1 MFILQ
6 TSVMGI
12 SERKQKE
19 KEELKN
25 KIRTAA
31 IELFLNDGVENVT
44 IRKIAEKIEYAP
56 ATIYLYYKDKTDILM
71 DLHKEGF
78 TILIGYLKSIIIN
91 ANDDIIA
98 QIKKSAIAYI
108 NFAIDNPEYY
118 HLIFIMSYKQ
128 KGLSSPD
135 EWDEGRI
142 AYDSM
147 RTSITKCIEQG
158 VIQSGDIEEV
168 TFANWAFLHGLASL
182 IGSQAGGP
190 VKIDDKKAF
199 AEKAID
205 FFYYNLKNNAPYK

>member
-1 MFILQ
+1 
-6 TSVMGI
+6 MGVN
-12 SERKQKE
+12 ERKQKE

-25 KIRTAA
+25 KIREAA

-78 TILIGYLKSIIIN
+78 NILIGYLKGIIIN
-91 ANDDIIA
+91 NGDDILS
-98 QIKKSAIAYI
+98 QMKKRAIAYI
-108 NFAIDNPEYY
+108 DFAIDNPEYY

-135 EWDEGRI
+135 EWAEGRV

-147 RTSITKCIEQG
+147 RTSIAKCIELG
-158 VIQSGDIEEV
+158 IIKSDNIEEIA
-168 TFANWAFLHGLASL
+168 FANWSFLHGLASL
-182 IGSQAGGP
+182 IGSQSGGP
-190 VKIDDKKAF
+190 VKIEDKKTF
-199 AEKAID
+199 AGKSIT
-205 FFYYNLKNNAPYK
+205 FFYNNLNSK